1 MDKKNNNVNDFW
13 KNYRNI
19 VVAEGVPEAT
29 AGSYLR
35 WARRFAVSIKWQ
47 AGSLYPSGEPF
58 NLIYNLIPI
67 KGGETPIPVYYPAIY
82 DDISD
87 VGSGCRVYKL

>member
-29 AGSYLR
+29 ADWYLR
-35 WARRFAVSIKWQ
+35 WARRFAVSIK
-47 AGSLYPSGEPF
+47 GK
-58 NLIYNLIPI
+58 PI
-67 KGGETPIPVYYPAIY
+67 RSRSSEDVRNFFDAFIF
-82 DDISD
+82 ISAHPLTGLTGWLWS
-87 VGSGCRVYKL
+87 VSEKASPC